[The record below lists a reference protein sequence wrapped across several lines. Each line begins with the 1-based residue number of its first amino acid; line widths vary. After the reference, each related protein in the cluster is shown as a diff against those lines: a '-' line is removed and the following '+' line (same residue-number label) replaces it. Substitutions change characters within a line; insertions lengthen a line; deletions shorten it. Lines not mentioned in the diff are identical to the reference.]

1 VTELAAVI
9 RSVDATLPHGVS
21 RVDVG
26 IGSDG
31 TIAAIGAPGSLS
43 AAQTVDGSGL
53 MAVPG
58 GIDLHVHINTFFG
71 GTTTRD
77 DFAAGS
83 SAALLGGTTTLAQF
97 AIPRPGET
105 TLAAIER
112 THGEARD
119 AIVSDY
125 VVHASVVRE
134 TYEAS
139 LDQLAAL
146 PAAGVGTVKIFTAY
160 TDAIGL
166 TMGQVHRLLR
176 VAAGAGVL
184 VFVHAET
191 DSLVREGI
199 DDAVREVGL
208 GPRGHARSRT
218 PLAEN
223 DAIRSVADLSND
235 TGAAVYF
242 VHVSSASSV
251 ATLAARRARGERL
264 LAETCPHYLFLD
276 ESVYGRPDGERWI
289 CSPPIRSAEHR
300 AALWQGVRDGLIDAV
315 SSDHNCFDTAQKE
328 AARDDFRRVPNGLP
342 GIEHRLPLLV
352 GAALDGELTWPQF
365 VGVTSEGPARVLG
378 LWPTKG
384 AIAVGSDADIVLVD
398 PAGRTPLGTGHM
410 ATDYS
415 PYADMSSTGQIRS
428 VYRRGEPVVVDGEVR
443 AAEGSGRWVPLRA
456 PPPITRRPADVAVG
470 RH

>member
-1 VTELAAVI
+1 MPSSSTAQTSEEQRWPKTSKRSSACRCSTASSSACGARCAVSASTRRPRASDGSRRCRPRRRSHPVRDAEVAELATVI
-9 RSVDATLPHGVS
+9 RSVDAVLPHAVS
-21 RVDVG
+21 RVD
-26 IGSDG
+26 IGMGPDG

-43 AAQTVDGSGL
+43 AAQTVDGTGL
-53 MAVPG
+53 IAVPG

-77 DFAAGS
+77 DFATGS

-139 LDQLAAL
+139 LEQL
-146 PAAGVGTVKIFTAY
+146 PALAGSGVGTVKIFTAY

-199 DDAVREVGL
+199 DDAVRDVGL

-218 PLAEN
+218 A
-223 DAIRSVADLSND
+223 
-235 TGAAVYF
+235 
-242 VHVSSASSV
+242 
-251 ATLAARRARGERL
+251 
-264 LAETCPHYLFLD
+264 
-276 ESVYGRPDGERWI
+276 
-289 CSPPIRSAEHR
+289 
-300 AALWQGVRDGLIDAV
+300 
-315 SSDHNCFDTAQKE
+315 
-328 AARDDFRRVPNGLP
+328 
-342 GIEHRLPLLV
+342 
-352 GAALDGELTWPQF
+352 
-365 VGVTSEGPARVLG
+365 
-378 LWPTKG
+378 
-384 AIAVGSDADIVLVD
+384 
-398 PAGRTPLGTGHM
+398 
-410 ATDYS
+410 
-415 PYADMSSTGQIRS
+415 
-428 VYRRGEPVVVDGEVR
+428 
-443 AAEGSGRWVPLRA
+443 
-456 PPPITRRPADVAVG
+456 
-470 RH
+470 